1 MKHRRAFDAGP
12 DGEIQTSFLDALLK
26 EALPRRSPTREP
38 ILIEIAEVPI
48 TGTGPQKYSATLVDT
63 GEVLVRKSR
72 CPQFD
77 ACRVLLDRGIT
88 GVVHTRRKGSET
100 ISMELDVEEHAQFD
114 VREGYSDPPRIVQYD
129 AQKREEDRARLA
141 QLQKKRRNQTRGGA

>member
-12 DGEIQTSFLDALLK
+12 DGEIQTSFLDTLLK

-48 TGTGPQKYSATLVDT
+48 TGTEAQKYSAARVDT
-63 GEVLVRKSR
+63 GEVLVKKSR
-72 CPQFD
+72 CAPFD

-88 GVVHTRRKGSET
+88 GTVHTRRKGSDT
-100 ISMELDVEEHAQFD
+100 ISMKLDIDEAARLE
-114 VREGYSDPPRIVQYD
+114 VREGYKDPPRIVDYD
-129 AQKREEDRARLA
+129 PQKREEDRARLA
-141 QLQKKRRNQTRGGA
+141 RLQKKRRNQTSDGA